1 MPTIRWPLSA
11 GRDWSAG
18 RTHQVPVSLGS
29 MEGKPGTM
37 SGQITAPRMSGR
49 WLVLAVLFAA
59 RVTMAFQFQAVA
71 ALSPLY
77 RDDFGVG
84 LSDIGFLIGIY
95 LAPGLIIA
103 LPGGA
108 IGRRFGDRRVI
119 LCGMVLMLLGAAI
132 MLVSQSWQGQ
142 IAGRLVA
149 GTGGVLLN
157 VLMSK
162 LVVDYFDG
170 REIAT
175 AMGIFINSWPVGIAA
190 ALLILPIVA
199 TDNGLTLALATVAI
213 TSLCGLALF
222 AFGIKPVSAEAAKGP
237 AAIPL
242 VGAPLTA
249 TLIAGAIWGFYNG
262 ALSMIFSFGPTLL
275 VERGWS
281 LAQASSTTSITL
293 WLVAVSV
300 PLGGYLADRL
310 GRRDAVML
318 TGFVVFAFLLLIA
331 PHTDNV
337 VLVFALLGLGGGLSA
352 GPIMSLP
359 AQVLEAGTRAVGMGI
374 YFTLFYVGVV
384 FAPLAAG
391 LFADRAGTA
400 DVAFYLGAVMLMACC
415 AGLFAFRRCART
427 IA

>member
-1 MPTIRWPLSA
+1 MNAPIAAARLSN
-11 GRDWSAG
+11 
-18 RTHQVPVSLGS
+18 
-29 MEGKPGTM
+29 
-37 SGQITAPRMSGR
+37 R
-49 WLVLAVLFAA
+49 WLVLAILFAA

-84 LSDIGFLIGIY
+84 LSDLGFLIGLY
-95 LAPGLIIA
+95 MVPGLIIA

-119 LCGMVLMLLGAAI
+119 LLGMVLMVIGAVV
-132 MLVSQSWQGQ
+132 MLAAESWHGQ

-149 GTGGVLLN
+149 GIGGVLLN

-199 TDNGLTLALATVAI
+199 ADNGLTHALAAVTI
-213 TSLCGLALF
+213 LSLCGLILF
-222 AFGIKPVSAEAAKGP
+222 ALGIKPGTAEITKDVAAR
-237 AAIPL
+237 PL
-242 VGAPLTA
+242 VGASLAA
-249 TLIAGAIWGFYNG
+249 TLIAGGIWGLYNG
-262 ALSMIFSFGPTLL
+262 ALSMIFSFGPALL
-275 VERGWS
+275 AERGWS
-281 LAQASSTTSITL
+281 LAQASSTTSIAL

-300 PLGGYLADRL
+300 PLGGFLADRL

-318 TGFVVFAFLLLIA
+318 TGF
-331 PHTDNV
+331 
-337 VLVFALLGLGGGLSA
+337 LVFALLLLLVPHTDNMVLMFALLGLCGGVSA

-359 AQVLEAGTRAVGMGI
+359 AQVLVAGNRALGMGI

-384 FAPLAAG
+384 FAPLVAG
-391 LFADRAGTA
+391 YFADRAGTA
-400 DVAFYLGAVMLMACC
+400 DIAFYLGTVMLLACC
-415 AGLFAFRRCART
+415 AGLFAFRRYAKP
-427 IA
+427 AV

>member
-1 MPTIRWPLSA
+1 
-11 GRDWSAG
+11 
-18 RTHQVPVSLGS
+18 
-29 MEGKPGTM
+29 M
-37 SGQITAPRMSGR
+37 SGQVVAPRMSNR

-77 RDDFGVG
+77 RNTFGIG

-119 LCGMVLMLLGAAI
+119 LFGMVLMLLGAAI
-132 MLVSQSWQGQ
+132 MLVAESWQGQ

-199 TDNGLTLALATVAI
+199 TDAGLTLALAAVAI
-213 TSLCGLALF
+213 ASFCGLALF
-222 AFGIKPVSAEAAKGP
+222 AIGIPPVLAEAAK
-237 AAIPL
+237 ALATNPL

-249 TLIAGAIWGFYNG
+249 TLIAGTIWGFYNG

-300 PLGGYLADRL
+300 PLGGFLADRL

-318 TGFVVFAFLLLIA
+318 SGFVVFALLLLIA

-337 VLVFALLGLGGGLSA
+337 VLLFVLLGLGGGLSA

-359 AQVLEAGTRAVGMGI
+359 AQVLEAGTRALGMGI

-391 LFADRAGTA
+391 LLADLTGTA
-400 DVAFYLGAVMLMACC
+400 DVAFYLGTVMLIACC
-415 AGLFAFRRCART
+415 AGLFAFRRCAGT